1 MYDNRLLIERRRMY
15 IASLLKAISYPIWD
29 TTYGWETLEGIL
41 IPEDIRLMIQITLS
55 TGNSGNFNIE
65 R

>member
-1 MYDNRLLIERRRMY
+1 MY
-15 IASLLKAISYPIWD
+15 IASLLKAISYPIWA
-29 TTYGWETLEGIL
+29 TMYGWEMLEGIL
-41 IPEDIRLMIQITLS
+41 ILEDIRLMIQITLS

>member
-1 MYDNRLLIERRRMY
+1 M
-15 IASLLKAISYPIWD
+15 
-29 TTYGWETLEGIL
+29 LEVIR
-41 IPEDIRLMIQITLS
+41 IPEDIRIMIQITLS